1 MSLAHYDGLILYT
14 LSWCPY
20 CVGAKEFLLESKV
33 SHTIIPMDEREEL
46 LEEIKKLWQWKTVP
60 IVLEKSG
67 ATLRLVGGFDD
78 LKEEL
83 EDV

>member
-1 MSLAHYDGLILYT
+1 
-14 LSWCPY
+14 
-20 CVGAKEFLLESKV
+20 ESKV

>member
-1 MSLAHYDGLILYT
+1 
-14 LSWCPY
+14 
-20 CVGAKEFLLESKV
+20 
-33 SHTIIPMDEREEL
+33 MDEREEL
-46 LEEIKKLWQWKTVP
+46 LEEIKKLWHWKTVP